1 MGRGANPMDILAAQ
15 LKIPQFGRLYKQLP
29 YRQRGGEQ
37 LVAALRHLLFE
48 DYNLIGKWPEI
59 FEEINIQIGVPKDA
73 AHSQPSRSR
82 LTYSSACSSAQIC
95 LPEPRACRRGSVSAR
110 FRVAVA
116 LHWRYHSSSSAYSA
130 GSSPGSGVTF
140 DPSRP
145 G

>member
-59 FEEINIQIGVPKDA
+59 FEEINIQICVPKDA
-73 AHSQPSRSR
+73 AHSQPSRRR

-95 LPEPRACRRGSVSAR
+95 LPEPRSARSGSVSAL
-110 FRVAVA
+110 FAA
-116 LHWRYHSSSSAYSA
+116 ECSLHSRYQFSNSRYSVGRSS
-130 GSSPGSGVTF
+130 GSGVAF
-140 DPSRP
+140 EPSLSK
-145 G
+145 